1 MASSSFPASETIQPT
16 ARLSS
21 PWESDSSYSHCHECK
36 LEFNPRNRRHHC
48 RLCGKIFCHDC
59 SSNRSLIPPSSIVLI
74 PKGGKKFNPQSH
86 MYSTEG
92 FIPEMDPNRM
102 LTYTSTNNTH
112 GINPYRSNNGGA
124 DTLIYGKG
132 LEERYKLAR
141 EPLRVCNVCHDKL
154 KPVQDELRASNSNAV
169 RYNSI
174 DPTDAKRFFNS
185 PLAFTLGHEIRKAA
199 YTLNNLLPLPKRP
212 NLLYTPIKE
221 TYTLYN
227 SGQSSPITN
236 CKNICKTVSPNLGD
250 LDGVRIPARLLEQA
264 KGIAVLTVFKG
275 GFVVGGEFGSGLVV
289 VKLDDDRGDGN
300 GIRWSA
306 PSSIG
311 TVGMSWGAL
320 AGAQISDHV
329 FLLMNDEA
337 VELMATSEGSIQLG
351 ADIGV
356 AVGPIGRALE
366 ANVGATASSGEGKPA
381 VAPIYTYSLSKGL
394 YAGVSLDGKVI
405 VTRHRVNEKFYGYKI
420 RPSDLLSGKVASP
433 PAAQPLYDA
442 LKRCHVYATNSA
454 AVGGVASDIGEMC
467 RGNFINSNDKGFDTK
482 SRDHQG
488 FYFRDEEGH
497 IINYEDWGDSS
508 DNFVP
513 ATLPPPRVGL
523 QTSEYSPMS
532 SDNSFSTSESS
543 F

>member
-1 MASSSFPASETIQPT
+1 MIQ
-16 ARLSS
+16 
-21 PWESDSSYSHCHECK
+21 
-36 LEFNPRNRRHHC
+36 
-48 RLCGKIFCHDC
+48 
-59 SSNRSLIPPSSIVLI
+59 
-74 PKGGKKFNPQSH
+74 
-86 MYSTEG
+86 
-92 FIPEMDPNRM
+92 
-102 LTYTSTNNTH
+102 
-112 GINPYRSNNGGA
+112 
-124 DTLIYGKG
+124 
-132 LEERYKLAR
+132 
-141 EPLRVCNVCHDKL
+141 
-154 KPVQDELRASNSNAV
+154 
-169 RYNSI
+169 
-174 DPTDAKRFFNS
+174 
-185 PLAFTLGHEIRKAA
+185 AA
-199 YTLNNLLPLPKRP
+199 YTLNNLLPLPKRS
-212 NLLYTPIKE
+212 NLLYAPMKE

-227 SGQSSPITN
+227 AGQPSPITN
-236 CKNICKTVSPNLGD
+236 CKNTCKTVSPNLGD

-289 VKLDDDRGDGN
+289 VKLDDLGDDK

-337 VELMATSEGSIQLG
+337 VELMATNEGSIQLG

-405 VTRHRVNEKFYGYKI
+405 MTRHRVNEKFYGYNIK
-420 RPSDLLSGKVASP
+420 PSDLLSGKVASP

-467 RGNFINSNDKGFDTK
+467 RGNFINSTEKSFNTK

-488 FYFRDEEGH
+488 LYFRDEEGH
-497 IINYEDWGDSS
+497 IINYEDWGDDS
-508 DNFVP
+508 DDFVP
-513 ATLPPPRVGL
+513 ATLPPARIDL
-523 QTSEYSPMS
+523 QQSANSLMS